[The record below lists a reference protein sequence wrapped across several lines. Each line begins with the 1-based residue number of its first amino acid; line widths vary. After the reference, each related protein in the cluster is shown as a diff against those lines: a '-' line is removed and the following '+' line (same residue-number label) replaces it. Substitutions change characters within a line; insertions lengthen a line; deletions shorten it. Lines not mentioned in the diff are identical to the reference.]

1 MALADTNFWIA
12 LTFSGHGHHQAA
24 RAWLAGQRGAESA
37 LFCRSTQ
44 QSFLRLITTAAVC
57 RPLGVPPLGN
67 RDAWSVFEG
76 FAADPRVGWADEP
89 PGLAGVV
96 EATVVGFR
104 TIAEAVDG
112 RLPRRLRA
120 GGPAWHRHNGQGVQ
134 AVQKRCG
141 RPAGSNLSRL
151 RSRQPQRELRPV
163 VRLALDLDLAAVGF
177 NDLARDRQSQAGAPG
192 FG

>member
-89 PGLAGVV
+89 PGLAAQWKRLSSGSAPSPKLWMDAYLAAFALVGRHGIVTTDKAFKQFKSVAVV
-96 EATVVGFR
+96 LLEAT
-104 TIAEAVDG
+104 
-112 RLPRRLRA
+112 
-120 GGPAWHRHNGQGVQ
+120 
-134 AVQKRCG
+134 
-141 RPAGSNLSRL
+141 
-151 RSRQPQRELRPV
+151 
-163 VRLALDLDLAAVGF
+163 
-177 NDLARDRQSQAGAPG
+177 
-192 FG
+192 